1 MWAFDGVWTPE
12 LKQMDID
19 GDLDNYVLPDGEK
32 GNRPETV
39 KNANTTQTMQYHFPP
54 DLLR

>member
-1 MWAFDGVWTPE
+1 
-12 LKQMDID
+12 MDID